1 MQVSSLAL
9 SFRTVIRRTP
19 TPQLHRQHP
28 PTPQNRPLQRLEIP
42 VIEAL
47 PDVTREAI
55 ERATVSCAQQAHT
68 STRRQPAAR
77 VIAS

>member
-1 MQVSSLAL
+1 MTLTCKYPAWRYLQDGHPANSYG
-9 SFRTVIRRTP
+9 
-19 TPQLHRQHP
+19 QLHRQHP

-77 VIAS
+77 

>member
-9 SFRTVIRRTP
+9 SSGRSSGELLR
-19 TPQLHRQHP
+19 PQLHRQHP